1 MASSLCPNCRKPL
14 SENARF
20 CIECGSR
27 IDFGVTR
34 KEMGNDSLE
43 VGGGLRVNRSETASS
58 PFYGKYNSLKDK
70 IINPKLSPLPEKK
83 SFTFKSWD
91 EIKSSNVESE
101 TEGSIDEIFEETKVS
116 EESIE
121 VTVKENVEEELSDST
136 TDTEVA
142 ESEEPEHWAEV
153 DVGDST
159 ASEESNE
166 ISTEEVAE
174 ETIELQEEAT
184 DFEALKELFSETDD
198 SIDHVVGD
206 AIASEEPIEEIAE
219 EELPN
224 LASNIEIVET
234 EELDFL
240 AEAIADDSTASDGSG
255 EIPTEEAEETVELQE
270 EATDFEALKELFSE
284 TEESIDEVLEETTAS
299 EDPIEVSVEENAEGE
314 LSDTTTETEA
324 AESEEA
330 EHLEEVDVDDS
341 TASGESDEIL
351 VEEITEET
359 VELREEVADF
369 EALQERFC
377 EPMVEERII
386 EQSIDNAEDSCSSV
400 EMETEVVEDN
410 VNDSLLAGMQEHVAS
425 HEQNSDYDT
434 ETFVKHLSE
443 KICDQVDTEIEI
455 PDVPPC
461 NNVNRIITSTVG
473 GGFKRRASQAE
484 EVKEITSFF
493 GKKRKR

>member
-1 MASSLCPNCRKPL
+1 
-14 SENARF
+14 ENA
-20 CIECGSR
+20 
-27 IDFGVTR
+27 
-34 KEMGNDSLE
+34 
-43 VGGGLRVNRSETASS
+43 
-58 PFYGKYNSLKDK
+58 
-70 IINPKLSPLPEKK
+70 
-83 SFTFKSWD
+83 
-91 EIKSSNVESE
+91 
-101 TEGSIDEIFEETKVS
+101 EG
-116 EESIE
+116 
-121 VTVKENVEEELSDST
+121 ELSDT
-136 TDTEVA
+136 TTETEAA
-142 ESEEPEHWAEV
+142 ESEEAEHLEEV
-153 DVGDST
+153 DV
-159 ASEESNE
+159 
-166 ISTEEVAE
+166 
-174 ETIELQEEAT
+174 
-184 DFEALKELFSETDD
+184 
-198 SIDHVVGD
+198 
-206 AIASEEPIEEIAE
+206 
-219 EELPN
+219 
-224 LASNIEIVET
+224 
-234 EELDFL
+234 
-240 AEAIADDSTASDGSG
+240 DDSTASDGSG
-255 EIPTEEAEETVELQE
+255 EIPTEEAAEETVELQE

-410 VNDSLLAGMQEHVAS
+410 VNDSLLAGMQEHVVS